1 MKTTHS
7 FRPRADRIAAKILAR
22 PEVASAMSPE
32 AVRAHC
38 DFMTAGALDCVQLN
52 VLASMVISRV
62 SAQPPKFMDDL
73 FGKPN

>member
-1 MKTTHS
+1 MNPVS
-7 FRPRADRIAAKILAR
+7 FRPMADRIAAKILTR
-22 PEVASAMSPE
+22 PEIASAMSPE

-38 DFMTAGALDCVQLN
+38 DFMTAGVLDCVQLN

>member
-1 MKTTHS
+1 MNAVS
-7 FRPRADRIAAKILAR
+7 FRPMADRIAAKILTR
-22 PEVASAMSPE
+22 PEIASAMSPE
-32 AVRAHC
+32 AIRAHC
-38 DFMTAGALDCVQLN
+38 DFATAGVLDCVQLN

>member
-1 MKTTHS
+1 MNAVS
-7 FRPRADRIAAKILAR
+7 FRPMADRIAAKILAR
-22 PEVASAMSPE
+22 PEIASAMSPE
-32 AVRAHC
+32 AIRAHC
-38 DFMTAGALDCVQLN
+38 DFATAGVLDCVQLN